1 MRIGVFH
8 NAAYY
13 LRYYATALAELSDRG
28 HELLLARP
36 DRFAEVNVPAL
47 LRKRDGVSTALYPGK
62 RSDGLEPSVRFL
74 RAARDFARYQTPEL
88 RSAHANRRRSFERLL
103 RTVVGKARSLAFDGD
118 VPELEYGEDDWT
130 TLDGLFCD
138 LEGLVPPD
146 ERLRGFLRD
155 QQLDVVVSFSRVN
168 IAARE
173 NEVIKAARSLG
184 LPTGL
189 VVYSWDNLSSK
200 GLIHERPDRV
210 FVWNQVQADE
220 AERLHGIDPAR
231 IVVTGAVRFDSVF
244 ERSPS
249 ADRPSLLAELSL
261 DPDRATLLYLGSS
274 AFVAPREPD
283 LVEDWVAA
291 LRRSGDERIRDA
303 NVIVR
308 PHPGTAADPVW
319 AEYTPA
325 AERAVVPPPVVRG
338 RAQDLFDQLWVSDAV
353 VGLNTS
359 AEIEA
364 AIVGRPVLTI
374 KAGEIAP
381 GQEGSLHFRYLLSQ
395 EGGFVE
401 TAESLAEHLVQL
413 GLALAEDPLADARRR
428 FLESFVRPLGLDR
441 PAGGALAAAIEE
453 LGGGQ
458 SARRSGQGAAERVG

>member
-8 NAAYY
+8 NTAYY
-13 LRYYATALAELSDRG
+13 LRYYATALTELSDRG
-28 HELLLARP
+28 HELVLAHP
-36 DRFAEVNVPAL
+36 DRVAEVHVPRP
-47 LRKRDGVSTALYPGK
+47 LRNRNGVSTALYPKK
-62 RSDGLEPSVRFL
+62 REDGLEPSVRFL

-103 RTVVGKARSLAFDGD
+103 RAVVGKARSLAFEGD
-118 VPELEYGEDDWT
+118 VPDLAYGVDDWT
-130 TLDGLFCD
+130 TLDGLFRD

-146 ERLRGFLRD
+146 ERLCGFLRD
-155 QQLDVVVSFSRVN
+155 QQLDVVVSFSRIN

-184 LPTGL
+184 LPTGV

-220 AERLHGIDPAR
+220 AERLHGIDRER
-231 IVVTGAVRFDSVF
+231 IVVTGAARFDSVF

-249 ADRPSLLAELSL
+249 ADRASLLAQLGL
-261 DPDRATLLYLGSS
+261 DPGHATLLYLGSS

-283 LVEDWVAA
+283 LVEEWITA
-291 LRRSGDERIRDA
+291 LRGSGDERVRHA

-308 PHPGTAADPVW
+308 PHPGTTGDPAWAD
-319 AEYTPA
+319 YTPA
-325 AERAVVPPPVVRG
+325 AERAVVPPPVVRERG
-338 RAQDLFDQLWVSDAV
+338 QDLFDQLWVSEAV

-381 GQEGSLHFRYLLSQ
+381 GQEGSLHFRYLLAQ

-401 TAESLAEHLVQL
+401 TAESLTEHLAQL
-413 GLALAEDPLADARRR
+413 GRALAEDPLADARRR
-428 FLESFVRPLGLDR
+428 FLESFVRPLGLGR
-441 PAGGALAAAIEE
+441 PAGRALAAAIEE

-458 SARRSGQGAAERVG
+458 SARRSGKGAAERVG